1 MMLMVEEYYPVVD
14 LDGRSYP
21 FHKRNP
27 SASGS
32 LDSTEPR
39 YIKLSL
45 YKGYFVVELV
55 GIGSSQSRGSR
66 IVPRQGV
73 SHAMNTAE

>member
-21 FHKRNP
+21 FLKRNP

-32 LDSTEPR
+32 LYSIEPR

-45 YKGYFVVELV
+45 YK
-55 GIGSSQSRGSR
+55 
-66 IVPRQGV
+66 
-73 SHAMNTAE
+73 